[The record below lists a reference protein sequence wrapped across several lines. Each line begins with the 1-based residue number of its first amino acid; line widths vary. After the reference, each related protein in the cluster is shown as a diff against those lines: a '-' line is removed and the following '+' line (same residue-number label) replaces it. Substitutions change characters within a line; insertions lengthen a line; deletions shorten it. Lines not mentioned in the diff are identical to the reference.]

1 MASKTRKRTWI
12 ISVSK
17 RSKGNYIQI
26 GYQKLDGVGYETRF
40 AIGFEKDFEKYQ
52 ENAIEKI
59 KMLIKDMP
67 LTYTKEKILDV
78 INKKLKNNKTDLIKY
93 SEIYKGLNLIGLL
106 IDHFDIFKDCNKT
119 KSISLNEVVK
129 QQIYHRIKQP
139 LSVWATFN
147 SLKKEQENVY
157 SKNAFYRS
165 LDYIAENRE
174 QILQNLNDVLVKEH
188 KRNVNIVW
196 YDSTTTYF
204 ETFDRKGYKKPGYSK
219 DGKFKEDQ
227 IVIGMATDSNGIPI
241 HYKVFPGNTA
251 DSNTFIKFVLEL
263 QKIYKI
269 NNVTIVAD
277 KGMSV
282 NKNIRFLEDKGLNFI
297 ISYRMKTGS
306 RQFKEYVLKQED
318 YVHSD
323 AGLVYKTQEFASLY
337 RNGRSNGK
345 LRKRIITFSKKRAKK
360 DAEDR
365 RILVENFLK
374 KAKNGKVSYE
384 DMAGNKKY
392 KFFKPVNESG
402 YYELDTEK
410 IEQDEK
416 FDGYYVYETNRQDLT
431 PDQLVDLYAKQWKI
445 EDNFRSLKGSL
456 AIRAIY
462 LSTWKHIEG
471 YICLCFL
478 SLVLLKFL
486 VFKINDLTGLSGKDK
501 FTEGRLIDMM
511 NNVKEIQ
518 EKFNNQITKT
528 FEINDDNLSQNWD
541 DYHLV
546 EKVFELTKIK
556 K

>member
-1 MASKTRKRTWI
+1 M
-12 ISVSK
+12 
-17 RSKGNYIQI
+17 
-26 GYQKLDGVGYETRF
+26 
-40 AIGFEKDFEKYQ
+40 
-52 ENAIEKI
+52 
-59 KMLIKDMP
+59 
-67 LTYTKEKILDV
+67 
-78 INKKLKNNKTDLIKY
+78 
-93 SEIYKGLNLIGLL
+93 
-106 IDHFDIFKDCNKT
+106 
-119 KSISLNEVVK
+119 
-129 QQIYHRIKQP
+129 
-139 LSVWATFN
+139 
-147 SLKKEQENVY
+147 KKEQENVY

-174 QILQNLNDVLVKEH
+174 QILQNLNAVLVKEH

-227 IVIGMATDSNGIPI
+227 IVIGMTTDSNGIPV

-263 QKIYKI
+263 QNIYKI

-323 AGLVYKTQEFASLY
+323 TGLVYKTQEFASLY

-345 LRKRIITFSKKRAKK
+345 LRKRVITFSKKRAKK

-416 FDGYYVYETNRQDLT
+416 FDSFYVYETNRQDLT
-431 PDQLVDLYAKQWKI
+431 LISLLISMLNNERLKI
-445 EDNFRSLKGSL
+445 ILE
-456 AIRAIY
+456 
-462 LSTWKHIEG
+462 
-471 YICLCFL
+471 
-478 SLVLLKFL
+478 V
-486 VFKINDLTGLSGKDK
+486 
-501 FTEGRLIDMM
+501 
-511 NNVKEIQ
+511 
-518 EKFNNQITKT
+518 
-528 FEINDDNLSQNWD
+528 
-541 DYHLV
+541 
-546 EKVFELTKIK
+546 
-556 K
+556 

>member
-1 MASKTRKRTWI
+1 
-12 ISVSK
+12 
-17 RSKGNYIQI
+17 
-26 GYQKLDGVGYETRF
+26 
-40 AIGFEKDFEKYQ
+40 
-52 ENAIEKI
+52 
-59 KMLIKDMP
+59 
-67 LTYTKEKILDV
+67 
-78 INKKLKNNKTDLIKY
+78 
-93 SEIYKGLNLIGLL
+93 
-106 IDHFDIFKDCNKT
+106 
-119 KSISLNEVVK
+119 
-129 QQIYHRIKQP
+129 
-139 LSVWATFN
+139 
-147 SLKKEQENVY
+147 
-157 SKNAFYRS
+157 
-165 LDYIAENRE
+165 
-174 QILQNLNDVLVKEH
+174 
-188 KRNVNIVW
+188 
-196 YDSTTTYF
+196 
-204 ETFDRKGYKKPGYSK
+204 
-219 DGKFKEDQ
+219 
-227 IVIGMATDSNGIPI
+227 
-241 HYKVFPGNTA
+241 
-251 DSNTFIKFVLEL
+251 
-263 QKIYKI
+263 
-269 NNVTIVAD
+269 
-277 KGMSV
+277 
-282 NKNIRFLEDKGLNFI
+282 
-297 ISYRMKTGS
+297 MKTGS
-306 RQFKEYVLKQED
+306 RRFKEYVLKQED

-323 AGLVYKTQEFASLY
+323 TGLVYKTQEFASLY

-345 LRKRIITFSKKRAKK
+345 LRKRVITFSKKRAKK

-365 RILVENFLK
+365 RILAENFLK

-456 AIRAIY
+456 AIRPMY

-528 FEINDDNLSQNWD
+528 FELNDDNLSQNWD

-546 EKVFELTKIK
+546 EKILESTKIK